1 MNVPSLLELG
11 MRPFFQ
17 QQLSL
22 EELENGSLGRII
34 EHHKSDVVLMSDNGT
49 LRFNLS
55 QKLEAVCVG
64 DWVVFDHERILR
76 VLERQSLFQR
86 KAAGSILKRQLIAAN
101 IDCVFIVSSFNE
113 DFSLNRIER
122 YLALANEAGAQ
133 PVIVLT
139 KTDLYPDP
147 DDIRAQVQQLD
158 PLLSVH
164 CVNALD
170 SQDVSVLE
178 NYCQI
183 GKTIAFLGSSGVGKS
198 TLINSLLG
206 HHEVETGCIRE
217 QDSKGR
223 HTTTHRAIKWLPRGG
238 GLLMDTPGMRELQLS
253 DAKEGIQLTFADIE
267 SFASQCRFS
276 DCLHENEPSCAVR
289 KAVESGELSSRRL
302 DNYKKLLREDAH
314 NSATLAER
322 RAKDR
327 AFTKMVNSTQEKTR
341 SAKKFR

>member
-1 MNVPSLLELG
+1 MSVPALLDLG

-22 EELENGSLGRII
+22 EELESSLLGRIV
-34 EHHKSDVVLMSDNGT
+34 EQHKSDVVLMSDKET
-49 LRFNLS
+49 LRFNLPP
-55 QKLEAVCVG
+55 KLDAICVG
-64 DWVVFDHERILR
+64 DWVVFTPERIIR

-86 KAAGSILKRQLIAAN
+86 KAAGSALKRQLIAAN
-101 IDCVFIVSSFNE
+101 IDSVFIVSSLND

-122 YLALANEAGAQ
+122 YLALANEAGVE

-139 KTDLYPDP
+139 KADLNNDA
-147 DDIRAQVQQLD
+147 DDIRHQVQQLD

-170 SQDVSVLE
+170 AQDVSVLE
-178 NYCQI
+178 SFCQK

-198 TLINSLLG
+198 TLVNSLLA
-206 HHEVETGCIRE
+206 HNEMDTGRIRE

-223 HTTTHRAIKWLPRGG
+223 HTTTFRTIKWLPSG
-238 GLLMDTPGMRELQLS
+238 GLLIDTPGMRELQLS
-253 DAKEGIQLTFADIE
+253 DVKEGIQLTFADIE
-267 SFASQCRFS
+267 SLASECRFS
-276 DCLHENEPSCAVR
+276 DCVHDGEPGCAV
-289 KAVESGELSSRRL
+289 KAAVEKGELSSRRL
-302 DNYKKLLREDAH
+302 DNYKKLLREETH

-327 AFTKMVNSTQEKTR
+327 AFTKMVNSVQVETR
-341 SAKKFR
+341 SAKKF

>member
-1 MNVPSLLELG
+1 MSVPALLDLG

-22 EELENGSLGRII
+22 EELESSLLGRIV
-34 EHHKSDVVLMSDNGT
+34 EQHKSDVVLMSDKET
-49 LRFNLS
+49 LRFNLPP
-55 QKLEAVCVG
+55 KLDAICVG
-64 DWVVFDHERILR
+64 DWVVFTPERIIR

-86 KAAGSILKRQLIAAN
+86 KAAGSALKRQLIAAN
-101 IDCVFIVSSFNE
+101 IDSVFIVSSLND

-122 YLALANEAGAQ
+122 YLALANEAGVE

-139 KTDLYPDP
+139 KADLNNDA
-147 DDIRAQVQQLD
+147 DDIRHQVQQLD

-170 SQDVSVLE
+170 AQDVSVLE
-178 NYCQI
+178 SFCQK

-198 TLINSLLG
+198 TLVNSLLA
-206 HHEVETGCIRE
+206 HNEMDTGRIRE

-223 HTTTHRAIKWLPRGG
+223 HTTTFRTIKWLPSG

-253 DAKEGIQLTFADIE
+253 DVKEGIQLTFADIE
-267 SFASQCRFS
+267 SLASECRFS
-276 DCLHENEPSCAVR
+276 DCVHEGEPGCAV
-289 KAVESGELSSRRL
+289 KAAVEKGELSSRRL
-302 DNYKKLLREDAH
+302 DNYKKLLREEAH

-327 AFTKMVNSTQEKTR
+327 AFTKMVNSVQVEAR
-341 SAKKFR
+341 SAKKF

>member
-1 MNVPSLLELG
+1 MSVPALLDLG

-22 EELENGSLGRII
+22 EELESSLLGRIV
-34 EHHKSDVVLMSDNGT
+34 EQHKSDVVLMSDKET
-49 LRFNLS
+49 LRFNLPP
-55 QKLEAVCVG
+55 KLDAICVG
-64 DWVVFDHERILR
+64 DWVVFTPERIIR

-86 KAAGSILKRQLIAAN
+86 KAAGSALKRQLIAAN
-101 IDCVFIVSSFNE
+101 IDSVFIVSSLND

-122 YLALANEAGAQ
+122 YLALANEAGVE

-139 KTDLYPDP
+139 KADLNNDA
-147 DDIRAQVQQLD
+147 DDIRHQVQQLD

-170 SQDVSVLE
+170 AQDVSVLE
-178 NYCQI
+178 SFCQK

-198 TLINSLLG
+198 TLVNSLLA
-206 HHEVETGCIRE
+206 HNEMDTGRIRE

-223 HTTTHRAIKWLPRGG
+223 HTTTFRTIKWLPSG
-238 GLLMDTPGMRELQLS
+238 GLLIDTPGMRELQLS
-253 DAKEGIQLTFADIE
+253 DVKEGIQLTFADIE
-267 SFASQCRFS
+267 SLASECRFS
-276 DCLHENEPSCAVR
+276 DCVHDGEPGCAV
-289 KAVESGELSSRRL
+289 KAAVEKGELSSRRL
-302 DNYKKLLREDAH
+302 DNYKKLLREEAH

-327 AFTKMVNSTQEKTR
+327 AFTKMVNSVQVETR
-341 SAKKFR
+341 SAKKF

>member
-1 MNVPSLLELG
+1 
-11 MRPFFQ
+11 
-17 QQLSL
+17 
-22 EELENGSLGRII
+22 GS
-34 EHHKSDVVLMSDNGT
+34 T
-49 LRFNLS
+49 
-55 QKLEAVCVG
+55 
-64 DWVVFDHERILR
+64 
-76 VLERQSLFQR
+76 
-86 KAAGSILKRQLIAAN
+86 LKRQLIAAN

-133 PVIVLT
+133 AVIVLT
-139 KTDLYPDP
+139 KADLCPDP
-147 DDIRAQVQQLD
+147 DDIREQVQKLD

-178 NYCQI
+178 NYCQK

-198 TLINSLLG
+198 TLVNSLLG
-206 HHEVETGCIRE
+206 RHEMETGHIRE

-238 GLLMDTPGMRELQLS
+238 LLMDTPGMRELQLS
-253 DAKEGIQLTFADIE
+253 DVKEGIQLTFADIE
-267 SFASQCRFS
+267 SLASQCRFS
-276 DCLHENEPSCAVR
+276 DCLHENEPCCAVR
-289 KAVESGELSSRRL
+289 EAVERGELSSRRL
-302 DNYKKLLREDAH
+302 NNYKKLLREEAH

-327 AFTKMVNSTQEKTR
+327 AFTKMVSSVQEKAR

>member
-1 MNVPSLLELG
+1 MSVPTLLDLG

-22 EELENGSLGRII
+22 EELESCLLGRIV
-34 EHHKSDVVLMSDNGT
+34 EHHKSDVVLMTDNET
-49 LRFNLS
+49 LRFNLPP
-55 QKLEAVCVG
+55 KLDSVCVG
-64 DWVVFDHERILR
+64 DWVMFDHERITR

-86 KAAGSILKRQLIAAN
+86 KAAGSALKRQLIAAN
-101 IDCVFIVSSFNE
+101 IDSVFIVSSLND

-122 YLALANEAGAQ
+122 YLALANEASVE

-139 KTDLYPDP
+139 KADLCSDA
-147 DDIRAQVQQLD
+147 DDIRYQVQKLD

-170 SQDVSVLE
+170 TQDTCVLE
-178 NYCQI
+178 TYCQK

-198 TLINSLLG
+198 TLVNSLLG
-206 HHEVETGCIRE
+206 HNEMETGRIRE

-223 HTTTHRAIKWLPRGG
+223 HTTTYRAIKWLPKG
-238 GLLMDTPGMRELQLS
+238 GLLMDMPGMRELQLN
-253 DAKEGIQLTFADIE
+253 DVKDGIQLTFSDIE
-267 SFASQCRFS
+267 TLASQCRFS
-276 DCLHENEPSCAVR
+276 DCLHEDEPSCAVR
-289 KAVESGELSSRRL
+289 DAVEKGELSSRRL
-302 DNYKKLLREDAH
+302 DNYKKLLREEAH

-327 AFTKMVNSTQEKTR
+327 AFTKMVNSVQEKAR

>member
-1 MNVPSLLELG
+1 MNAPALLDLG

-22 EELENGSLGRII
+22 EELESCLLGRIV
-34 EHHKSDVVLMSDNGT
+34 EQHKSDVVLMSDKET
-49 LRFNLS
+49 LRFNLPP
-55 QKLEAVCVG
+55 KLDAVCVG
-64 DWVVFDHERILR
+64 DWVVFTPARIIR

-86 KAAGSILKRQLIAAN
+86 KAAGSALKRQLIAAN
-101 IDCVFIVSSFNE
+101 IDSVFIVSSLND

-122 YLALANEAGAQ
+122 YLALANEAGVE

-139 KTDLYPDP
+139 KADLSNDA
-147 DDIRAQVQQLD
+147 DDIRHQVQQLD

-170 SQDVSVLE
+170 AQDVSVLE
-178 NYCQI
+178 SYCQK

-198 TLINSLLG
+198 TLVNSLLA
-206 HHEVETGCIRE
+206 HNEMDTGRIRE

-223 HTTTHRAIKWLPRGG
+223 HTTTFRTIKWLPSG

-253 DAKEGIQLTFADIE
+253 NVKEGIQLTFADIE
-267 SFASQCRFS
+267 SLASECRFS
-276 DCLHENEPSCAVR
+276 DCVHDGEPGCAV
-289 KAVESGELSSRRL
+289 KAAVEKGELSSRRL
-302 DNYKKLLREDAH
+302 DNYKKLLREEAH
-314 NSATLAER
+314 NSATLAVR

-327 AFTKMVNSTQEKTR
+327 AFTKMVNSVQVEAR
-341 SAKKFR
+341 SAKKF

>member
-1 MNVPSLLELG
+1 MSVPALLDLG

-22 EELENGSLGRII
+22 EELESSLLGRIV
-34 EHHKSDVVLMSDNGT
+34 EQHKSDVVLMSDKET
-49 LRFNLS
+49 LRFNLPP
-55 QKLEAVCVG
+55 KLDAICVG
-64 DWVVFDHERILR
+64 DWVVFTPERIIR

-86 KAAGSILKRQLIAAN
+86 KAAGSALKRQLIAAN
-101 IDCVFIVSSFNE
+101 IDSVFIVSSLND

-122 YLALANEAGAQ
+122 YLALANEAGVE

-139 KTDLYPDP
+139 KADLNNDA
-147 DDIRAQVQQLD
+147 DDIRHQVQQLD

-170 SQDVSVLE
+170 AQDVSVLE
-178 NYCQI
+178 SFCQK

-198 TLINSLLG
+198 TLVNSLLA
-206 HHEVETGCIRE
+206 HNEMDTGRIRE

-223 HTTTHRAIKWLPRGG
+223 HTTTFRTIKWLPSG

-253 DAKEGIQLTFADIE
+253 DVKEGIQLTFADIE
-267 SFASQCRFS
+267 SLASECRFS
-276 DCLHENEPSCAVR
+276 DCVHDGEPGCAV
-289 KAVESGELSSRRL
+289 KAAVEKGELSSRRL
-302 DNYKKLLREDAH
+302 DNYKKLLREETH

-327 AFTKMVNSTQEKTR
+327 AFTKMVNSVQVETR
-341 SAKKFR
+341 SAKKF

>member
-1 MNVPSLLELG
+1 MSIPSLLDLG

-22 EELENGSLGRII
+22 EELENGSLGRVI
-34 EHHKSDVVLMSDNGT
+34 EHHKSDVVLMGDNGT
-49 LRFNLS
+49 LRLNLPP
-55 QKLEAVCVG
+55 KLDAVCVG
-64 DWVVFDHERILR
+64 DWVVFDHERIIR

-86 KAAGSILKRQLIAAN
+86 KAAGSALKRQLIAAN
-101 IDCVFIVSSFNE
+101 IDRVFIVSSLNE

-139 KTDLYPDP
+139 KADLHPDP
-147 DDIRAQVQQLD
+147 DDIRQQVQKLD

-178 NYCQI
+178 HYCQK
-183 GKTIAFLGSSGVGKS
+183 GKTIAFFGSSGVGKS
-198 TLINSLLG
+198 TLVNSLLG
-206 HHEVETGCIRE
+206 HNEMETGHIRE

-223 HTTTHRAIKWLPRGG
+223 HTTTYRTIKWLPRG

-253 DAKEGIQLTFADIE
+253 DVKEGIQLTFADIE
-267 SFASQCRFS
+267 SLASQCRFS

-289 KAVESGELSSRRL
+289 EAVERGELSSRRL
-302 DNYKKLLREDAH
+302 DNYKKLLREEAH
-314 NSATLAER
+314 NSATLAEK

-327 AFTKMVNSTQEKTR
+327 AFTKMVNSVQEKAR
-341 SAKKFR
+341 SAKKLR

>member
-1 MNVPSLLELG
+1 MNAPSLLELG

-22 EELENGSLGRII
+22 EELENSSLGRII
-34 EHHKSDVVLMSDNGT
+34 EHHKSEVVLMSDNGT
-49 LRFNLS
+49 LRLNLLP
-55 QKLEAVCVG
+55 KLEAVCVG

-86 KAAGSILKRQLIAAN
+86 KAAGSTLKRQLIAAN
-101 IDCVFIVSSFNE
+101 IDCVFIVSSLNE

-139 KTDLYPDP
+139 KADLCPDP
-147 DDIRAQVQQLD
+147 DDIREQVQKLD

-178 NYCQI
+178 NYCQK

-198 TLINSLLG
+198 TLVNRLLG
-206 HHEVETGCIRE
+206 RHEMETGHIRE

-223 HTTTHRAIKWLPRGG
+223 HTTTHRAIKRLPRG

-253 DAKEGIQLTFADIE
+253 DVKEGIQLTFADIE
-267 SFASQCRFS
+267 SLASQCRFS
-276 DCLHENEPSCAVR
+276 DCLHENEPGCAVR
-289 KAVESGELSSRRL
+289 EALESGELSSRRL
-302 DNYKKLLREDAH
+302 DNYKKLLREEAH
-314 NSATLAER
+314 NSSTLAER

-327 AFTKMVNSTQEKTR
+327 AFTKMVNSVQDKAR